1 LKEEKKMVSGG
12 LGEKMKATGGVAF
25 SGFFFCRGAV
35 SGLLMGGASLLFGRV
50 G

>member
-1 LKEEKKMVSGG
+1 MVSGG

-35 SGLLMGGASLLFGRV
+35 SGLLMGGLLFCLAGLGRDEF
-50 G
+50 